1 MFFYYFD
8 FVYFIILFDYGIG
21 VIVRIVKILE
31 YKNVYYMI
39 YFLNMELIK
48 DIYVWVVW
56 LKILL
61 DGYVFIK
68 LF

>member
-8 FVYFIILFDYGIG
+8 FVYFNILFDYGIG

-31 YKNVYYMI
+31 YKNVYYMV

>member
-8 FVYFIILFDYGIG
+8 FVYFNILFDYGIG
-21 VIVRIVKILE
+21 GIVRIVKILE